1 MVSSAS
7 AQGGVFDDAGRAEKA
22 GHELFSTKTMVASP
36 SDESVG
42 EV

>member
-1 MVSSAS
+1 MVSYSS
-7 AQGGVFDDAGRAEKA
+7 GVFDDAGKTEKA
-22 GHELFSTKTMVASP
+22 GHELFGEKTMIVSP